1 MNSIQK
7 FNTFMNREF
16 AFVIVPIRKTFKAGS
31 KSIKNASFTLKN
43 TSNGSLRVVKNR
55 MKKITKKRTV
65 KKTVKR
71 IKRKVRRK

>member
-1 MNSIQK
+1 MLNK
-7 FNTFMNREF
+7 EF
-16 AFVIVPIRKTFKAGS
+16 AFVIVPIKKTFKAGS
-31 KSIKNASFTLKN
+31 KSIRNATFTLK
-43 TSNGSLRVVKNR
+43 SNSNDSLRVVKNR